1 MRIEQFEMER
11 TQSLHWHVVKY
22 DLSESGVQ
30 PLSVPELFEM
40 ADADP
45 ASFLGT
51 KLGYALSEGSHQTR
65 DRIAA
70 WYPGATADNVTVVNG
85 GSEAN
90 FLTLW
95 TLLEPGDRLAFM
107 VPNYMEGWGLGRHFG
122 EATDVFRLTLQGDRW
137 ALDLEEVDRAI
148 SPATKVV
155 MVCNPDNPTGH
166 VLTDAEM
173 DAVVAAADRVGA
185 WVVAD
190 EIYRGAEL
198 GADDASP
205 TFWGRYD
212 KVVITSGLS
221 KAFAM
226 PGLRVGWVVAPPD
239 LIRDVWVR
247 HDYTTLTPGML
258 SDELAGVAMEPTTRD
273 RVLARTRQI
282 IRGQYPPLE
291 AWFRTH
297 GDTFRWVPPVAGA
310 IAFVQYDLPI
320 PSGELIERIRTE
332 RSVLL
337 VPASVFGLGEDAKG
351 IRFGF
356 GFDIEQTLDAL
367 ELVDHTLAALG

>member
-1 MRIEQFEMER
+1 VRIEQFEMER
-11 TQSLHWHVVKY
+11 LQSLYWHVVKY

-30 PLSVPELFEM
+30 PLSIPELSEL
-40 ADADP
+40 AGADP
-45 ASFLGT
+45 DSFLQT
-51 KLGYALSEGSHQTR
+51 KLGYPLSEGSHRTR
-65 DRIAA
+65 DAIAA
-70 WYPGATADNVTVVNG
+70 WYPGAAVDNVTVVNG

-95 TLLEPGDRLAFM
+95 TLLEPDDRLAFM

-122 EATDVFRLTLQGDRW
+122 EATDVFRLTQGDRW
-137 ALDLEEVDRAI
+137 ALDLDELERGV

-155 MVCNPDNPTGH
+155 MVCNPNNPTGH
-166 VLTDAEM
+166 VLTETEM
-173 DAVVAAADRVGA
+173 DAIVAAADRVGA
-185 WVVAD
+185 WLVSD

-198 GADDASP
+198 ETDEASP

-226 PGLRVGWVVAPPD
+226 PGLRLGWIVAPSE
-239 LIRDVWVR
+239 LIRDIWLR

-258 SDELAGVAMEPTTRD
+258 SDVVAGVAMEPPTRE
-273 RVLARTRQI
+273 RVLARTRRI
-282 IRGQYPPLE
+282 VRAQYPSLE

-297 GDTFRWVPPVAGA
+297 AETFRWVAPVAGA
-310 IAFVQYDLPI
+310 IAFIAYDLPI
-320 PSGELIERIRTE
+320 ASGELIDRIRTE
-332 RSVLL
+332 QSVLL
-337 VPASVFGLGEDAKG
+337 VPASVFGLGPDAKG

-356 GFDIEQTLDAL
+356 GFDMEHTLEAL
-367 ELVDHTLAALG
+367 ERVDHTLADLV